1 MGITNLYFKIHL
13 KKCYLILNNINLIWL
28 LMVKKFLTIGLFIF
42 TKKALSERISKAE
55 LAWIL
60 LSFNQKRGYF
70 QFRDEVDDNI
80 DDDFFIISSEVLEVN
95 RLEKDKKMTNIGM
108 KFY

>member
-1 MGITNLYFKIHL
+1 MNGNYEFIFQDSFEEMLSDFKQHQPD
-13 KKCYLILNNINLIWL
+13 
-28 LMVKKFLTIGLFIF
+28 MVANGKKFLTIGLFIF

-80 DDDFFIISSEVLEVN
+80 DDDFL
-95 RLEKDKKMTNIGM
+95 LLALK
-108 KFY
+108 Y